1 MIAKLIRWS
10 IANRVLVLL
19 LAAVISL
26 WGIYSVRTVPVDAIP
41 DLTDVQVVIRVS
53 LPGQSPQVIEDQ
65 VTYPLSTAM
74 LSVPGA
80 TAVRGYSFLGDSYV
94 YVIFA
99 DGTDIYWAR
108 SRVLEY
114 LNEVSKQLPS
124 GANATLGPDAT
135 GVGWVY
141 QYALV
146 DRTGKYDISQLRS
159 LQDWFLKYELKTVPG
174 VAEVASVGGMVKQ
187 YQVVIDP
194 DRLRGYYVT
203 LGRVKQAIEESNLG
217 SDGSAMELAEAEY
230 MVRLK
235 GYIKNVQDI
244 GLISV
249 PTQKSRVALASV
261 PLGDLA
267 REIRIGPASR
277 RGVADLDGQGEV
289 TGGIIVMRKGSNAQK
304 TIDGVKHKLEELKKS
319 LPPGVEVVETYD
331 RSALIGRA
339 VGTLTHSLFEEF
351 LIVVLVCAIFLYHFR
366 SSLVILLTLPVGILA
381 AFILIRLHGINA
393 NIMSLGGLA
402 IAIGTMVDAAI
413 VMIENVHKHLERMG
427 NDASKRLQAIEDA
440 LVEVGP
446 ALFFSLCIITL
457 SFLPIF
463 ALEGQEA
470 RLFSPLAYTKT
481 FAMAAAAGLSVTLLP
496 ALTVY
501 LIKGRIRSETANPL
515 NRWLI
520 ARYRPIIDH
529 ALAMPWLVMV
539 LASVLVVST
548 AWPVSQLGREFMPE
562 LDEGDLLYMS
572 SAPMGISIGKATQL
586 LQQIDRLIK
595 TVPEVEHVFGKIG
608 RGETATDPAPL
619 AMIESTIKLKP
630 HDQWRPGMTMQKIK
644 QELDSKVQLPGLFNA
659 WLMPIRAR
667 IDMQSTGINTPIG
680 IKIAGADSG
689 VIDKVGQDIESIL
702 RSVPETKSVVA
713 DRTFGGRYIDVEVDR
728 RTAAHYGL
736 SVVEIQ
742 EAASIAIGGTDVLRT
757 TEGRERYAINLR
769 YPEQYRDSIAKLK
782 SLPLVG
788 NEDVRLQLGDVAEIH
803 VVDGPGM
810 IKSENGRI
818 NGWVFIT
825 SRNSDLAGYVERA
838 DEQLKQRLK
847 LPTGYTYTWAGQY
860 QFMQQAQ
867 ERLTYIVPLALLGLF
882 LLLYMGLRSVTE
894 AFMVMMAVPFSL
906 IGGFWLLHWL
916 GYHMSVAV
924 VVGLI
929 ALAGVAAEFGVVMI
943 VYLREAVRRNDP
955 KDNEGLLAAV
965 IEGAVMRVRPKAMT
979 AAVVVAGLAPV
990 MLGKGAGSDV
1000 MRHIAAPMVG
1010 GMVTAPVVS
1019 MVLIPVMYYMWHR
1032 RRLARAAKPSAE
1044 SKMLA
1049 ADVAEAEALATE

>member
-26 WGIYSVRTVPVDAIP
+26 WGIYSARTVPVDAIP

-146 DRTGKYDISQLRS
+146 DRTGKHDISQLRS
-159 LQDWFLKYELKTVPG
+159 LQDWFLKFELKTVPG

-217 SDGSAMELAEAEY
+217 SDGSAMELSEAEY

-267 REIRIGPASR
+267 REIRIGPAAR

-319 LPPGVEVVETYD
+319 LPPGVEIVETYD

-339 VGTLTHSLFEEF
+339 VGTLTHSLIEEF

-393 NIMSLGGLA
+393 NIM
-402 IAIGTMVDAAI
+402 
-413 VMIENVHKHLERMG
+413 
-427 NDASKRLQAIEDA
+427 
-440 LVEVGP
+440 
-446 ALFFSLCIITL
+446 
-457 SFLPIF
+457 
-463 ALEGQEA
+463 
-470 RLFSPLAYTKT
+470 
-481 FAMAAAAGLSVTLLP
+481 
-496 ALTVY
+496 
-501 LIKGRIRSETANPL
+501 
-515 NRWLI
+515 
-520 ARYRPIIDH
+520 
-529 ALAMPWLVMV
+529 
-539 LASVLVVST
+539 
-548 AWPVSQLGREFMPE
+548 
-562 LDEGDLLYMS
+562 
-572 SAPMGISIGKATQL
+572 
-586 LQQIDRLIK
+586 
-595 TVPEVEHVFGKIG
+595 
-608 RGETATDPAPL
+608 
-619 AMIESTIKLKP
+619 
-630 HDQWRPGMTMQKIK
+630 
-644 QELDSKVQLPGLFNA
+644 
-659 WLMPIRAR
+659 
-667 IDMQSTGINTPIG
+667 
-680 IKIAGADSG
+680 
-689 VIDKVGQDIESIL
+689 
-702 RSVPETKSVVA
+702 
-713 DRTFGGRYIDVEVDR
+713 
-728 RTAAHYGL
+728 
-736 SVVEIQ
+736 
-742 EAASIAIGGTDVLRT
+742 
-757 TEGRERYAINLR
+757 
-769 YPEQYRDSIAKLK
+769 
-782 SLPLVG
+782 
-788 NEDVRLQLGDVAEIH
+788 
-803 VVDGPGM
+803 
-810 IKSENGRI
+810 
-818 NGWVFIT
+818 
-825 SRNSDLAGYVERA
+825 
-838 DEQLKQRLK
+838 
-847 LPTGYTYTWAGQY
+847 
-860 QFMQQAQ
+860 
-867 ERLTYIVPLALLGLF
+867 
-882 LLLYMGLRSVTE
+882 
-894 AFMVMMAVPFSL
+894 
-906 IGGFWLLHWL
+906 
-916 GYHMSVAV
+916 
-924 VVGLI
+924 
-929 ALAGVAAEFGVVMI
+929 
-943 VYLREAVRRNDP
+943 
-955 KDNEGLLAAV
+955 
-965 IEGAVMRVRPKAMT
+965 
-979 AAVVVAGLAPV
+979 
-990 MLGKGAGSDV
+990 
-1000 MRHIAAPMVG
+1000 
-1010 GMVTAPVVS
+1010 
-1019 MVLIPVMYYMWHR
+1019 
-1032 RRLARAAKPSAE
+1032 
-1044 SKMLA
+1044 
-1049 ADVAEAEALATE
+1049 